1 MSLIR
6 NLRFQYF
13 IAFISAV
20 FAGFANSKML
30 ICTASVISNN
40 FVLLF
45 KWCSLPM
52 IALSI
57 LSTTSHLTNNQEL
70 FLLGKKVLKYTL
82 LTTIL
87 AASIALSLFL
97 LINPSNLSIYQL
109 SFTFSSSFKS
119 DQGLFGILLLTTV
132 VSTLV
137 ISSIILNCR
146 VQLRLRLERHFIL
159 CYQGF
164 VAIIQKL
171 LKFMPIAIWAFITLF
186 IREVDGLAIKSL
198 LSYLLCI
205 LLANIIQAT
214 VLLPMLLKFKN
225 ISALSL
231 LKAMWPALIIA
242 FWSKSSS
249 VALPVAIQCA
259 TEKARIS
266 QKIAQFSL
274 PLCTTINMNACAA
287 FILITVLFV
296 STSYGVT
303 FSPIALIGFI
313 VIATIAAIGNAGV
326 PMGCFT
332 LSMALLAYLNVP
344 LQAMG
349 LILPFYVFI
358 DMVESAINVWSDI
371 CVTAVVEEEIQSF
384 KKKTTTI

>member
-13 IAFISAV
+13 IAFVSAV